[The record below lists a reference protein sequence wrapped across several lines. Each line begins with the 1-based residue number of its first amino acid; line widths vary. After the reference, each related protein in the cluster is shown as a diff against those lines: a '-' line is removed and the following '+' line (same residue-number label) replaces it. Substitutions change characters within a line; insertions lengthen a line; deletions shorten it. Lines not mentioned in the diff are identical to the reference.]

1 MQGETAMKK
10 RIVSL
15 LLALLMAAL
24 LVPVQALAA
33 TVASGS
39 CGMASSSVY
48 WTLDSRGVMTI
59 SGTGR
64 MANYEILYIR
74 GEDGKL
80 TSTGKT
86 NAPWEELREQI
97 KSLVVNAGV
106 QSIGDYAFYG
116 CKNLSGDIRLPFG
129 ITSIGNRAFMSCGME
144 NVYLPESVDH
154 IYDYAF
160 CGCMAL
166 VSVEMPSRMT
176 TLAEGAFYRDE
187 KLQSIVVPAGV
198 TEIGDHAFDDCKGLK
213 RAVLHDGLVRLGTWA
228 FSGTGLTSID
238 LPDSLAHLGY
248 CGFLGTPLK
257 SINIPAS
264 AAYIPGHCFSMTN
277 IKDLAIPEGVKY
289 IHGSAFIECS
299 YLESVELPLS
309 LVDIGNGAFHHA
321 YGHKIQNVYY
331 HGTQAQYAQKIAIHG
346 DNDMLV
352 GAERHYNSRL
362 GGGAYT
368 PLEKLSLTVQENRKD
383 SHTLLPDY
391 RVSKGAM
398 VTCATSDKTDKY
410 GYATVNNNYREA
422 VISKSGYVTRTIPIA
437 ALEESPNVYLQKTD
451 NTYPVIS
458 AVWVDGL
465 HDVMNE
471 AYSVPLS
478 RTEPY
483 SVTIEV
489 DWGKSEPGSLSLQQ
503 GSTSLPLF
511 TDGAT
516 DVSWNSMFDLST
528 QLLIVATNKDGKT
541 SAHPL
546 KLKSG
551 TIETDIMDAFEFG
564 FTDKLALTLPNSIP
578 VIGESEYSMDIYSPV
593 PIQYAI
599 EDGRVYVAIGLQAG
613 ADEKGIKDFVNT
625 SAALDKAKKDA
636 AQTLEKYRKAAQNAG
651 AKPARMPGS
660 FGWECNFS
668 LMGYA
673 EGYFDEEH
681 NIHWLSSGLIME
693 ASGKLSFTRPF
704 FIGAVPCYA
713 EVSVSPALKAK
724 LALLIANEMKNI
736 SPSGKVSGEI
746 ALDAGAGLGIK
757 GAGTIGGGLT
767 GKLSMDTTYRGS
779 EVLQREARI
788 GLEGYL
794 KVTFLL
800 FEGKLPVA
808 EQEWIVYSY
817 PDPNKAAA
825 QAMNSVLDDTLY
837 DTAGYQQADLRYLDK
852 GSVFLAGG
860 QPASGSGYP
869 ADVDDAYLIS
879 ADSAAEALAGI
890 VTVDGV
896 TPFLLNAY
904 ENAGAQLLSLAD
916 GTRLAVWIG
925 CDGQRSGT
933 DRLCLFFSYDNG
945 AGWSIPA
952 QVDNDG
958 TADWCFSLQDV
969 NGEAWLVWQDMDST
983 IADTDTLDDVAAK
996 SGITAARFD
1005 PAADSFDVF
1014 PISRQAGL
1022 GMLPTVCGDEDSVSV
1037 VWLRSGSNDLFAN
1050 DGTNEICARTMER
1063 TYEVWDD
1070 TTPLYTGLNAVDR
1083 LTASRSGGQLNVS
1096 YCMDT
1101 DGDIAT
1107 NGDMELYTNGAAQ
1120 TNNSAVDSGAQHVNG
1135 QLVWYENGQLMQ
1147 SGRVLV
1153 PQSAELRS
1161 DRYQLLTLAD
1171 GTPQA
1176 VLFIGSSGLY
1186 STLYGLFYDSRAG
1199 WGQPVALTDG
1209 SDCIR
1214 AFSAAAADGGMQV
1227 LVTRQAV
1234 VDPNSTEAP
1243 YGEARID
1250 LLELTTGTDLAVD
1263 EASFDARYYMDN
1275 SQLPVTLTVS
1285 NRGRQTVQYV
1295 TIRFLDEDG
1304 TEIGREGV
1312 SVLLPPGSSTDIE
1325 TGFVV
1330 DKAAQGRKV
1339 TVTAESLDNTDL
1351 DSGNNTAELVLG
1363 RQDLALEQAG
1373 SDMTDEG
1380 RAVIYGDVVNRGCDN
1395 SGSITASLRSGSADG
1410 TVLDTCRVEAL
1421 TPMSMQHISFEA
1433 DYAAGGVYYITLET
1447 EDDDPSNDWDFVVLA
1462 QRNETAVISG
1472 ALDMG
1477 TEAGTVDITLKQGD
1491 TVVKQIISAGSFSF
1505 DGLTGDRYTVVVA
1518 RAGYV
1523 PRSYEVYAGAA
1534 IDAALLRRGDINGA
1548 AGASGD
1554 VDVTDMACLYT
1565 LLSTGRYDGTI
1576 GAEDYRQQVL
1586 DVNGDGTVNILDYQL
1601 LYQAVAGTTVLE

>member
-39 CGMASSSVY
+39 CGDKGSNVRWS
-48 WTLDSRGVMTI
+48 LDTNGVLTI

-64 MANYEILYIR
+64 MADYAGTDTWNSIFI
-74 GEDGKL
+74 G
-80 TSTGKT
+80 TT
-86 NAPWEELREQI
+86 APWKDQRSQI
-97 KSLVVNAGV
+97 RSLVVKSGV
-106 QSIGDYAFYG
+106 EYIGSCAFYE
-116 CKNLSGDIRLPFG
+116 CENLSGDIRLPEG
-129 ITSIGNRAFMSCGME
+129 VVAIGARAFISSGIE
-144 NVYLPESVDH
+144 NVYLPESLEH
-154 IYDYAF
+154 IYEYAF
-160 CGCMAL
+160 YDCPDL
-166 VSVEMPSRMT
+166 LSVKMPSHLT
-176 TLAEGAFYRDE
+176 TLAECAFGFAE
-187 KLQSIVVPAGV
+187 KLQSIVVPEGI
-198 TEIGDHAFDDCKGLK
+198 TEIRDMTFRYCKSLK
-213 RAVLHDGLVRLGTWA
+213 RVVLPNGLVRLGTMSFDCA
-228 FSGTGLTSID
+228 GMSSID
-238 LPDSLAHLGY
+238 LPSSLVELGD
-248 CGFLGTPLK
+248 GSFSGTRLTSVTIPSGVTAIPDDCFWQS
-257 SINIPAS
+257 SIQ
-264 AAYIPGHCFSMTN
+264 YV
-277 IKDLAIPEGVKY
+277 AIPEGVRSIGY
-289 IHGSAFIECS
+289 RAFADCQNLSGIELPISLTSIEHLAFIDS
-299 YLESVELPLS
+299 DNLT
-309 LVDIGNGAFHHA
+309 D
-321 YGHKIQNVYY
+321 VYY
-331 HGTQAQYAQKIAIHG
+331 RGTQAQYYNNIIFNGSNPSLDK
-346 DNDMLV
+346 
-352 GAERHYNSRL
+352 AEKHYNSRL
-362 GGGAYT
+362 ESGAYS
-368 PLEKLSLTVQENRKD
+368 PLDDLSLTVWENKKSPRVLLTDYQASKD
-383 SHTLLPDY
+383 AS
-391 RVSKGAM
+391 V
-398 VTCATSDKTDKY
+398 VCATTESTDKY
-410 GYATVNNNYREA
+410 GHVTVKDNKDKV
-422 VISKSGYVTRTIPIA
+422 VISKFGYVTRTIPVA
-437 ALEESPNVYLQKTD
+437 ALNVNSNVYLQKTSS
-451 NTYPVIS
+451 THPVIS
-458 AVWVDGL
+458 AVWVDGV
-465 HDVMNE
+465 HDVMN
-471 AYSVPLS
+471 ASFAVSPS
-478 RTEPY
+478 QAEPY
-483 SVTIEV
+483 SVSVEV
-489 DWGKSEPGSLSLQQ
+489 DWGDPSNAGSLSLQQ
-503 GSTSLPLF
+503 DSISVPLSL
-511 TDGAT
+511 DGAT
-516 DVSWNSMFDLST
+516 DIDWNTQFDLSR
-528 QLLIVATNKDGKT
+528 QLRIVATNKSGKT
-541 SAHPL
+541 SVHAL
-546 KLKSG
+546 KVISG
-551 TIETDIMDAFEFG
+551 APETAAIADYSFEFADG
-564 FTDKLALTLPNSIP
+564 LSFTLPKNIP
-578 VIGESEYSMDIYSPV
+578 IIGGTKMELGMYTNV
-593 PIQYAI
+593 PIRYVV
-599 EDGRVYVAIGLQAG
+599 EKGKVYVAIGVQAG
-613 ADEKGIKDFVNT
+613 ADEEGVKEFVGMA
-625 SAALDKAKKDA
+625 SALDQKHI
-636 AQTLEKYRKAAQNAG
+636 N
-651 AKPARMPGS
+651 KPAELAGKYKKALKDSGLKPTMLEGS
-660 FGWECNFS
+660 IGWECGFA
-668 LMGYA
+668 LLGYI
-673 EGYFDEEH
+673 EGYFDEDL
-681 NIHWLSSGLIME
+681 NVHWLDSGLMLE
-693 ASGKLSFTRPF
+693 ASGKLKYDQPF
-704 FIGAVPCYA
+704 SIGLLPCYA
-713 EVSVSPALKAK
+713 GVEVSAEAKAK
-724 LALLIANEMKNI
+724 LALLIADEMKQVT
-736 SPSGKVSGEI
+736 PSGKVSGSVAI
-746 ALDAGAGLGIK
+746 DLGAGAGIPGVATL
-757 GAGTIGGGLT
+757 GGGVKGTLT
-767 GKLSMDTTYRGS
+767 AENTYHGIEILRTKVTLS
-779 EVLQREARI
+779 
-788 GLEGYL
+788 LEGYFKATL
-794 KVTFLL
+794 TLL
-800 FEGKLPVA
+800 EKKLPVA

-860 QPASGSGYP
+860 RPASGSGYP
-869 ADVDDAYLIS
+869 ADVDNAYLIS

-945 AGWSIPA
+945 AGWSVPA

-1063 TYEVWDD
+1063 AYEVWDD

-1083 LTASRSGGQLNVS
+1083 LTASRAGGQLNVS

-1373 SDMTDEG
+1373 SGMTDEG

>member
-1 MQGETAMKK
+1 MKK

-39 CGMASSSVY
+39 CGDKGSNVRWS
-48 WTLDSRGVMTI
+48 LDTNGVLTI

-64 MANYEILYIR
+64 MADYAGTDTWNSIFI
-74 GEDGKL
+74 G
-80 TSTGKT
+80 TT
-86 NAPWEELREQI
+86 APWKDQRSQI
-97 KSLVVNAGV
+97 RSLVVKSGV
-106 QSIGDYAFYG
+106 EYIGSCAFYE
-116 CKNLSGDIRLPFG
+116 CENLSGDIRLPEG
-129 ITSIGNRAFMSCGME
+129 VVAIGARAFISSGIE
-144 NVYLPESVDH
+144 NVYLPESLEH
-154 IYDYAF
+154 IYEYAF
-160 CGCMAL
+160 YDCPDL
-166 VSVEMPSRMT
+166 LSVKMPSHLT
-176 TLAEGAFYRDE
+176 TLAECAFGFAE
-187 KLQSIVVPAGV
+187 KLQSIVVPEGI
-198 TEIGDHAFDDCKGLK
+198 TEIRDMTFRYCKSLK
-213 RAVLHDGLVRLGTWA
+213 RVVLPNGLVRLGTMSFDCA
-228 FSGTGLTSID
+228 GMSSID
-238 LPDSLAHLGY
+238 LPSSLVELGD
-248 CGFLGTPLK
+248 GSFSGTRLTSVTIPSGVTAIPDDCFWQS
-257 SINIPAS
+257 SIQ
-264 AAYIPGHCFSMTN
+264 YV
-277 IKDLAIPEGVKY
+277 AIPEGVRSIGY
-289 IHGSAFIECS
+289 RAFADCQNLSGIELPISLTSIEHLAFIDS
-299 YLESVELPLS
+299 DNLT
-309 LVDIGNGAFHHA
+309 D
-321 YGHKIQNVYY
+321 VYY
-331 HGTQAQYAQKIAIHG
+331 RGTQAQYYNNIIFNGSNPSLDK
-346 DNDMLV
+346 
-352 GAERHYNSRL
+352 AEKHYNSRL
-362 GGGAYT
+362 ESGAYS
-368 PLEKLSLTVQENRKD
+368 PLDDLSLTVWENKKSPRVLLTDYQASKD
-383 SHTLLPDY
+383 AS
-391 RVSKGAM
+391 V
-398 VTCATSDKTDKY
+398 VCATTESTDKY
-410 GYATVNNNYREA
+410 GHVTVKDNKDKV
-422 VISKSGYVTRTIPIA
+422 VISKFGYVTRTIPVA
-437 ALEESPNVYLQKTD
+437 ALNVNSNVYLQKTSS
-451 NTYPVIS
+451 THPVIS
-458 AVWVDGL
+458 AVWVDGV
-465 HDVMNE
+465 HDVMN
-471 AYSVPLS
+471 ASFAVSPS
-478 RTEPY
+478 QAEPY
-483 SVTIEV
+483 SVSVEV
-489 DWGKSEPGSLSLQQ
+489 DWGDPSNAGSLSLQQ
-503 GSTSLPLF
+503 DSISVPLSL
-511 TDGAT
+511 DGAT
-516 DVSWNSMFDLST
+516 DIDWNTQFDLSR
-528 QLLIVATNKDGKT
+528 QLRIVATNKSGKT
-541 SAHPL
+541 SVHAL
-546 KLKSG
+546 KVISG
-551 TIETDIMDAFEFG
+551 APETAAIADYSFEFADG
-564 FTDKLALTLPNSIP
+564 LSFTLPKNIP
-578 VIGESEYSMDIYSPV
+578 IIGGTKMELGMYTNV
-593 PIQYAI
+593 PIRYVV
-599 EDGRVYVAIGLQAG
+599 EKGKVYVAIGVQAG
-613 ADEKGIKDFVNT
+613 ADEEGVKEFVGMA
-625 SAALDKAKKDA
+625 SALDQKHI
-636 AQTLEKYRKAAQNAG
+636 N
-651 AKPARMPGS
+651 KPAELAGKYKKALKDSGLKPTMLEGS
-660 FGWECNFS
+660 IGWECGFA
-668 LMGYA
+668 LLGYI
-673 EGYFDEEH
+673 EGYFDEDL
-681 NIHWLSSGLIME
+681 NVHWLDSGLMLE
-693 ASGKLSFTRPF
+693 ASGKLKYDQPF
-704 FIGAVPCYA
+704 SIGLLPCYA
-713 EVSVSPALKAK
+713 GVEVSAEAKAK
-724 LALLIANEMKNI
+724 LALLIADEMKQVT
-736 SPSGKVSGEI
+736 PSGKVSGSVAI
-746 ALDAGAGLGIK
+746 DLGAGAGIPGVATL
-757 GAGTIGGGLT
+757 GGGVKGTLT
-767 GKLSMDTTYRGS
+767 AENTYHGIEILRTKVTLS
-779 EVLQREARI
+779 
-788 GLEGYL
+788 LEGYFKATL
-794 KVTFLL
+794 TLL
-800 FEGKLPVA
+800 EKKLPVA
-808 EQEWIVYSY
+808 KQEWIVYSY

-860 QPASGSGYP
+860 RPASGSGYP

-945 AGWSIPA
+945 AGWSVPA

-1083 LTASRSGGQLNVS
+1083 LTASRAGGQLNVS

-1120 TNNSAVDSGAQHVNG
+1120 TNNSAVDSGAQYVNG

-1263 EASFDARYYMDN
+1263 EVSFDARYYMDN

-1373 SDMTDEG
+1373 SGMTDEG

-1421 TPMSMQHISFEA
+1421 TPHVH
-1433 DYAAGGVYYITLET
+1433 AAHQLRGGLCGGRR
-1447 EDDDPSNDWDFVVLA
+1447 VLHHA
-1462 QRNETAVISG
+1462 
-1472 ALDMG
+1472 
-1477 TEAGTVDITLKQGD
+1477 
-1491 TVVKQIISAGSFSF
+1491 
-1505 DGLTGDRYTVVVA
+1505 
-1518 RAGYV
+1518 
-1523 PRSYEVYAGAA
+1523 
-1534 IDAALLRRGDINGA
+1534 
-1548 AGASGD
+1548 
-1554 VDVTDMACLYT
+1554 
-1565 LLSTGRYDGTI
+1565 
-1576 GAEDYRQQVL
+1576 
-1586 DVNGDGTVNILDYQL
+1586 GDG
-1601 LYQAVAGTTVLE
+1601 GR

>member
-1 MQGETAMKK
+1 MKK

-39 CGMASSSVY
+39 CGDKGSNVRWS
-48 WTLDSRGVMTI
+48 LDTNGVLTI

-64 MANYEILYIR
+64 MADYAGTDTWNSIFI
-74 GEDGKL
+74 G
-80 TSTGKT
+80 TT
-86 NAPWEELREQI
+86 APWKDQRSQI
-97 KSLVVNAGV
+97 RSLVVKSGV
-106 QSIGDYAFYG
+106 EYIGSCAFYE
-116 CKNLSGDIRLPFG
+116 CENLSGDIRLPEG
-129 ITSIGNRAFMSCGME
+129 VVAIGARAFISSGIE
-144 NVYLPESVDH
+144 NVYLPESLEH
-154 IYDYAF
+154 IYEYAF
-160 CGCMAL
+160 YDCPDL
-166 VSVEMPSRMT
+166 LSVKMPSHLT
-176 TLAEGAFYRDE
+176 TLAECAFGFAE
-187 KLQSIVVPAGV
+187 KLQSIVVPEGI
-198 TEIGDHAFDDCKGLK
+198 TEIRDMTFRYCKSLK
-213 RAVLHDGLVRLGTWA
+213 RVVLPNGLVRLGTMSFDCA
-228 FSGTGLTSID
+228 GMSSID
-238 LPDSLAHLGY
+238 LPSSLVELGD
-248 CGFLGTPLK
+248 GSFSGTRLTSVTIPSGVTAIPDDCFWQS
-257 SINIPAS
+257 SIQ
-264 AAYIPGHCFSMTN
+264 YV
-277 IKDLAIPEGVKY
+277 AIPEGVRSIGY
-289 IHGSAFIECS
+289 RAFADCQNLSGIELPISLTSIEHLAFIDS
-299 YLESVELPLS
+299 DNLT
-309 LVDIGNGAFHHA
+309 D
-321 YGHKIQNVYY
+321 VYY
-331 HGTQAQYAQKIAIHG
+331 RGTQAQYYNNIIFNGSNPSLDK
-346 DNDMLV
+346 
-352 GAERHYNSRL
+352 AEKHYNSRL
-362 GGGAYT
+362 ESGAYS
-368 PLEKLSLTVQENRKD
+368 PLDDLSLTVWENKKSPRVLLTDYQASKD
-383 SHTLLPDY
+383 AS
-391 RVSKGAM
+391 V
-398 VTCATSDKTDKY
+398 VCATTESTDKY
-410 GYATVNNNYREA
+410 GHVTVKDNKDKV
-422 VISKSGYVTRTIPIA
+422 VISKFGYVTRTIPVA
-437 ALEESPNVYLQKTD
+437 ALNVNSNVYLQKTSS
-451 NTYPVIS
+451 THPVIS
-458 AVWVDGL
+458 AVWVDGV
-465 HDVMNE
+465 HDVMN
-471 AYSVPLS
+471 ASFAVSPS
-478 RTEPY
+478 QAEPY
-483 SVTIEV
+483 SVSVEV
-489 DWGKSEPGSLSLQQ
+489 DWGDPSNAGSLSLQQ
-503 GSTSLPLF
+503 DSISVPLSL
-511 TDGAT
+511 DGAT
-516 DVSWNSMFDLST
+516 DIDWNTQFDLSR
-528 QLLIVATNKDGKT
+528 QLRIVATNKDGKT

-625 SAALDKAKKDA
+625 AGALDKAKKDA

-746 ALDAGAGLGIK
+746 ALDAGAGFGIK

-788 GLEGYL
+788 GLEGYF

-860 QPASGSGYP
+860 RPASGSGYP

-945 AGWSIPA
+945 AGWSVPA

-1263 EASFDARYYMDN
+1263 EASFDARYYMDS

-1373 SDMTDEG
+1373 SGMTDEG

-1421 TPMSMQHISFEA
+1421 APMSMQHISFEA